1 MVFFCR
7 GACAGFTI
15 GGRGVSALR
24 KVSHL
29 EPAGGFEP
37 PTFHL
42 QGGCSTTELRRRSC
56 PICSAFADATPH
68 HTVPTP
74 FTPPTRRKVLNP
86 RIISPLPVVGSG
98 SRFSRADSGALSR
111 NHEVE
116 AVYFSRFSSHAC

>member
-1 MVFFCR
+1 MVFSCR

-42 QGGCSTTELRRRSC
+42 QGGCSTTELRRH
-56 PICSAFADATPH
+56 PTELYPH
-68 HTVPTP
+68 LC
-74 FTPPTRRKVLNP
+74 KK
-86 RIISPLPVVGSG
+86 
-98 SRFSRADSGALSR
+98 SRACR
-111 NHEVE
+111 
-116 AVYFSRFSSHAC
+116 

>member
-68 HTVPTP
+68 HTVPTL
-74 FTPPTRRKVLNP
+74 FTPPARRKVLNP
-86 RIISPLPVVGSG
+86 RMYQPL
-98 SRFSRADSGALSR
+98 
-111 NHEVE
+111 
-116 AVYFSRFSSHAC
+116 ACCRVRLPIFAG